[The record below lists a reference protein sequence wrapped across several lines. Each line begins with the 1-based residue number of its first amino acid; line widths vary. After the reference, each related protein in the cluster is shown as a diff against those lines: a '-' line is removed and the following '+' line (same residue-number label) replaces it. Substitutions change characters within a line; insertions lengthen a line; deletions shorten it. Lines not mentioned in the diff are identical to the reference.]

1 VKSIKY
7 LLLNLALVK
16 AVAVQLACNIEQ
28 PTQPM
33 SYFPLHIFFGR
44 RVSSEAAG
52 GAMEHLGDLLS
63 YMFPDGFKWRGR
75 AYVGASPPW
84 FPPPPGVY
92 ALRPLQRG
100 HSRRPELCAAPV
112 SASSRRETLEGWR
125 PGAVGK
131 IVHVG
136 LEEVTRERDGP
147 WEGSQG
153 DLVRVSNGSRRRR
166 ASHTSHLCPARI
178 R

>member
-1 VKSIKY
+1 MLPELSSCMGGAAPVGRSSWTIPLPRPPPPWLDKGCRWPDF
-7 LLLNLALVK
+7 LLTLL
-16 AVAVQLACNIEQ
+16 
-28 PTQPM
+28 
-33 SYFPLHIFFGR
+33 GR
-44 RVSSEAAG
+44 RPIPLSGRRLSSEAAG

-136 LEEVTRERDGP
+136 LEEVT
-147 WEGSQG
+147 Q
-153 DLVRVSNGSRRRR
+153 
-166 ASHTSHLCPARI
+166 
-178 R
+178 